1 MQEPLDRR
9 IDIGVALVLIVI
21 AGIVTFETAD
31 LPPGSFEPL
40 GSARVPQMTAGLII
54 LLALLV
60 IGRALLRPTEAG
72 VLVAEGER
80 WRDAAIVAV
89 LTVGYVAAMQM
100 RLATFAIVT
109 TVFLTAVIFTLPL
122 TYYMTPTDAVVLL
135 IAMYV
140 GASTGG
146 LIIATL
152 FRMPGT
158 PSNVMTTFDGYPMA
172 KAGKAGRALGLGI
185 AASFVGG
192 MVSWLFLVL
201 LAKPL
206 SIWATRFGP
215 FEYFTLI
222 LMAMVLI
229 ASVSQGSLVK
239 GLIAGLLGMLAS
251 MPGVDPSAGQP
262 RLTFDWYMLNGGLK
276 LLPVL
281 IGVFAVS
288 QIISD
293 ILEIGRPMGADRKLH
308 EGPGAEASRLAAPRR
323 QHAPLQSDRHLGRH
337 SPGRRRLD
345 RLGDRLHHHQEP
357 LEIPGALRPRGG
369 GGIIASEAANNA
381 TVGGALV
388 PLIAM
393 GIPGSVID
401 AILIGALMI
410 HSIQPG
416 PTLFLTN
423 FDVVWAMMAACLVAN
438 VLMFVI
444 MLGSV
449 GSVGWV
455 AKLAQLPRTH
465 LLPVIIVFC
474 VVGSFGLDNTMFDV
488 WVMLIFGVIGFLL
501 ERARYPLGP
510 FVIGFVLAPLMEE
523 KLRSGLMMTAG
534 SIEPVYT
541 RPLPLLFLLI
551 ALLLVA
557 WPLIGEWRR
566 RRQA

>member
-1 MQEPLDRR
+1 M
-9 IDIGVALVLIVI
+9 
-21 AGIVTFETAD
+21 
-31 LPPGSFEPL
+31 
-40 GSARVPQMTAGLII
+40 
-54 LLALLV
+54 
-60 IGRALLRPTEAG
+60 
-72 VLVAEGER
+72 
-80 WRDAAIVAV
+80 
-89 LTVGYVAAMQM
+89 TVGAIPGLTGAM
-100 RLATFAIVT
+100 LIA
-109 TVFLTAVIFTLPL
+109 LTLPL
-122 TYYMTPTDAVVLL
+122 TYYMAPTDAVVLL
-135 IAMYV
+135 VAMYV
-140 GASTGG
+140 GAITGG
-146 LIIATL
+146 LITATL
-152 FRMPGT
+152 LRMPGT

-172 KAGKAGRALGLGI
+172 KGGKPGRALGLGI
-185 AASFVGG
+185 SASFVGG
-192 MVSWLFLVL
+192 IISWIFLLL

-229 ASVSQGSLVK
+229 ASVSQGSMVK

-288 QIISD
+288 QIIAD
-293 ILEIGRPMGADRKLH
+293 ILDMGRKMDRVEASGRGMLLGLADWLRHGANMVRSSLIGTFVGILPGVGASIGSVIAYTTTKNLSKTPQKF
-308 EGPGAEASRLAAPRR
+308 GKGAEE
-323 QHAPLQSDRHLGRH
+323 GVV
-337 SPGRRRLD
+337 
-345 RLGDRLHHHQEP
+345 
-357 LEIPGALRPRGG
+357 
-369 GGIIASEAANNA
+369 ASEAANNA
-381 TVGGALV
+381 TVGGALI

-423 FDVVWAMMAACLVAN
+423 ADVVWAMIAACLIAN
-438 VLMFVI
+438 ILMLI
-444 MLGSV
+444 MMM

-455 AKLAQLPRTH
+455 ARLAYLPRSF

-474 VVGSFGLDNTMFDV
+474 VIGSFGLDNTMFDV
-488 WVMLIFGVIGFLL
+488 WVMLIFGVIGFAL

-534 SIEPVYT
+534 SITPVFT
-541 RPLPLLFLLI
+541 RPLALGFLVV
-551 ALLLVA
+551 AVVLLL
-557 WPLIGEWRR
+557 WPIIADYRR
-566 RRQA
+566 RRADA